1 MPYFISNVRR
11 RKIVNQA
18 EYVIGDFLFILLLH
32 ILHLHNVR
40 TIPIDD
46 MWSHILLIS
55 SRVYL
60 VRPYIEI
67 LLYCLEVKGLDNCV
81 VLLR

>member
-18 EYVIGDFLFILLLH
+18 EYVIGDFLLILLLH

-46 MWSHILLIS
+46 M
-55 SRVYL
+55 
-60 VRPYIEI
+60 
-67 LLYCLEVKGLDNCV
+67 
-81 VLLR
+81 